1 MLKFGRIKLDAFIM
15 IAHPTLWTPLISLR
29 AFRNETFSAPLIAA
43 GCARVWM
50 RFEFSVT
57 FQLGFEF
64 NSIRMVKYWNGWWCY
79 ATRTMFLWEVLFYQV
94 IIVDLKKKALDGSF
108 SFSLTV
114 KLFDEI
120 VLMNSN
126 IFLLLGITFQLRQS
140 LCINFVSYRVKPS
153 SNNRITLLDKAGSMM
168 LMSHVIHSE

>member
-1 MLKFGRIKLDAFIM
+1 MVLR
-15 IAHPTLWTPLISLR
+15 HPDNVS
-29 AFRNETFSAPLIAA
+29 
-43 GCARVWM
+43 M
-50 RFEFSVT
+50 RSVV
-57 FQLGFEF
+57 LSSDNSGF
-64 NSIRMVKYWNGWWCY
+64 
-79 ATRTMFLWEVLFYQV
+79 
-94 IIVDLKKKALDGSF
+94 KKKALDGSF